1 MPLTSSWKQ
10 ILELEKTCRG
20 AHYDIWIMTWML
32 YLLLSHT
39 TEKCFQGVKQQTWDS
54 YPVQE
59 KFDDK
64 NLSRKFKV
72 VDIMLWFYMGMKR
85 SEVCLDLT
93 FNKGSISKL
102 TSQKGLWNLNIHV
115 NKTIIPPLTLNKSR
129 TCKVSHYIRFFSQMN
144 KNIILFNSI
153 IPYLGLMRWRWRYSA
168 QLKTQNQKIPSKME
182 SARKGKRIF

>member
-1 MPLTSSWKQ
+1 MPLMSSWKQ
-10 ILELEKTCRG
+10 ILELEKTYHG
-20 AHYDIWIMTWML
+20 PHHDIWIMTWML

-39 TEKCFQGVKQQTWDS
+39 TEKCLQGVKQQTWYS
-54 YPVQE
+54 YLVQE

-72 VDIMLWFYMGMKR
+72 VNIMLWFYMGMKR
-85 SEVCLDLT
+85 SAVCLDLT

-153 IPYLGLMRWRWRYSA
+153 IPYLGLMRWR
-168 QLKTQNQKIPSKME
+168 
-182 SARKGKRIF
+182 

>member
-39 TEKCFQGVKQQTWDS
+39 TEKCFQGVKQQTWTPPTRS
-54 YPVQE
+54 RR
-59 KFDDK
+59 
-64 NLSRKFKV
+64 NLMTIIYLVKFKV

-153 IPYLGLMRWRWRYSA
+153 IPFWDPWDGGDD
-168 QLKTQNQKIPSKME
+168 TVPS
-182 SARKGKRIF
+182 

>member
-64 NLSRKFKV
+64 NLSRKV
-72 VDIMLWFYMGMKR
+72 QSSRYHVMILHGY
-85 SEVCLDLT
+85 EE
-93 FNKGSISKL
+93 KGSM
-102 TSQKGLWNLNIHV
+102 
-115 NKTIIPPLTLNKSR
+115 P
-129 TCKVSHYIRFFSQMN
+129 RFDV
-144 KNIILFNSI
+144 
-153 IPYLGLMRWRWRYSA
+153 
-168 QLKTQNQKIPSKME
+168 
-182 SARKGKRIF
+182 

>member
-1 MPLTSSWKQ
+1 MSICISSNLHEVSFESGISWSKQ
-10 ILELEKTCRG
+10 RTFASINFIARRSSMREKVKVECYVLDELLKANFLSCHG
-20 AHYDIWIMTWML
+20 AHYDIW
-32 YLLLSHT
+32 
-39 TEKCFQGVKQQTWDS
+39 
-54 YPVQE
+54 
-59 KFDDK
+59 
-64 NLSRKFKV
+64 KV
-72 VDIMLWFYMGMKR
+72 VDIVLWFYMGTKR

-153 IPYLGLMRWRWRYSA
+153 IPFWDPWDGGDDSV
-168 QLKTQNQKIPSKME
+168 QLNTKSKD
-182 SARKGKRIF
+182 SVKDGICSPR

>member
-1 MPLTSSWKQ
+1 
-10 ILELEKTCRG
+10 
-20 AHYDIWIMTWML
+20 MTKI
-32 YLLLSHT
+32 YLLKL
-39 TEKCFQGVKQQTWDS
+39 
-54 YPVQE
+54 
-59 KFDDK
+59 
-64 NLSRKFKV
+64 KV
-72 VDIMLWFYMGMKR
+72 VDIALWFYMGMKR

-153 IPYLGLMRWRWRYSA
+153 IPCLGPMRWKCPAKYKIKRFRQRWNLLFKVRGYFSWTHA
-168 QLKTQNQKIPSKME
+168 AWINKILFGFFQWH
-182 SARKGKRIF
+182 R